1 MKKIYKYLLMT
12 VVASSTM
19 FYSCD
24 TLEMED
30 LASPNSLS
38 ADLADADLLLNN
50 IQVSYLSAMQD
61 MQANGAQLGRIS
73 NMFGRNYYNNFG
85 GGTVSGA
92 WYQLYAS
99 MMPDIA
105 AIEGLNTDGLLDFH
119 MGVSKIMQS
128 HVMMGLVD
136 SLGDIPWSQAVNAAE
151 YPSPSVDDDAD
162 VYAAARAMLDEA
174 AGYLGTAGGGDG
186 VIT

>member
-38 ADLADADLLLNN
+38 ADLASADLLLNN
-50 IQVSYLSAMQD
+50 VQISYLSAMQD
-61 MQANGAQLGRIS
+61 MQYNGAALGRIS
-73 NMFGRNYYNNFG
+73 HMGGRNYYNNFG
-85 GGTVSGA
+85 GGTVSTA

-99 MMPDIA
+99 MMPCS
-105 AIEGLNTDGLLDFH
+105 NF
-119 MGVSKIMQS
+119 K
-128 HVMMGLVD
+128 
-136 SLGDIPWSQAVNAAE
+136 
-151 YPSPSVDDDAD
+151 
-162 VYAAARAMLDEA
+162 
-174 AGYLGTAGGGDG
+174 
-186 VIT
+186 